1 MTQPKGLLNREFI
14 ALNGIAFFTYCNLA
28 IFFEFHDYLS
38 TLPIP
43 SMWIGFLIGAFS
55 LTAFIVRPIVS
66 PLITVQNSRKWM
78 FTSCCFLIASLTLY
92 NFATGFWSMVITR
105 VIHGAA
111 YVVTSTSATTR
122 LVSVIP
128 KDKSAQAFGLLS
140 VISLLPFA
148 LVPPLLKPLTG
159 YFQGFDGV
167 INISAAL
174 MLINLPLIA
183 LLKAPRT
190 SDIDEENLFSFS
202 EIVINLRDQRI
213 WTLLAINLIVWTSYT
228 AIFFYLKG
236 FGDKIGIS
244 NPGYFFTVSTLT
256 QMVVRIFAG
265 RLFDKINKKISLMA
279 SLILLIFGYMLIGI
293 VTSPIGF
300 YSLGL
305 VLGLGWGIILPVIN
319 GFLFDVSAP
328 KFRGLNANLA
338 TEMFQAGFTLG
349 PFLGGLVLFSY
360 GYLPLFVLSGL
371 LLLTAIPLTLLSTK
385 GSRFVRDRL
394 VGGKPSGS

>member
-1 MTQPKGLLNREFI
+1 MAQSKSLLNLEFI
-14 ALNGIAFFTYCNLA
+14 ALSGIAFFNYCNLA

-43 SMWIGFLIGAFS
+43 SMWIGFLIAAFS
-55 LTAFIVRPIVS
+55 LTAFTVRPIVS

-92 NFATGFWSMVITR
+92 NFATGFWSIAITR

-111 YVVTSTSATTR
+111 YVVLGTSATTK

-128 KDKSAQAFGLLS
+128 RDRSAQAFALLS
-140 VISLLPFA
+140 VVSLLPFA
-148 LVPPLLKPLTG
+148 LIPPLLKPVTV
-159 YFQGFDGV
+159 YFAGFDGV
-167 INISAAL
+167 INVSAAL

-183 LLKAPRT
+183 LLKASWAADPDGESPLR
-190 SDIDEENLFSFS
+190 IS
-202 EIVINLRDQRI
+202 EIVANLRDQRI
-213 WTLLAINLIVWTSYT
+213 WSLLAINLIVWTSFT
-228 AIFFYLKG
+228 TIFFYLKG
-236 FGDKIGIS
+236 FGEKIGIS
-244 NPGYFFTVSTLT
+244 NPGYFFTVSTFT
-256 QMVVRIFAG
+256 EMAVRVFAG
-265 RLFDKINKKISLMA
+265 RLFDKIDKKISLLA

-293 VTSPIGF
+293 VTTPIGF

-305 VLGLGWGIILPVIN
+305 VLGLGWGVILPVIN

-349 PFLGGLVLFSY
+349 PFLGGLVLFGY

-371 LLLTAIPLTLLSTK
+371 VLVTGIPLTLLSTK
-385 GSRFVRDRL
+385 ESPIT
-394 VGGKPSGS
+394 GKKL

>member
-1 MTQPKGLLNREFI
+1 
-14 ALNGIAFFTYCNLA
+14 
-28 IFFEFHDYLS
+28 
-38 TLPIP
+38 
-43 SMWIGFLIGAFS
+43 
-55 LTAFIVRPIVS
+55 
-66 PLITVQNSRKWM
+66 
-78 FTSCCFLIASLTLY
+78 
-92 NFATGFWSMVITR
+92 MVITR

-305 VLGLGWGIILPVIN
+305 VLGLGWGIILASNKRISLRCLRPEIS
-319 GFLFDVSAP
+319 GFERQSCNRNVSGWFYTRTIP
-328 KFRGLNANLA
+328 GWS
-338 TEMFQAGFTLG
+338 GF
-349 PFLGGLVLFSY
+349 V
-360 GYLPLFVLSGL
+360 
-371 LLLTAIPLTLLSTK
+371 
-385 GSRFVRDRL
+385 
-394 VGGKPSGS
+394 

>member
-1 MTQPKGLLNREFI
+1 MSQPKSLFNREFI

-43 SMWIGFLIGAFS
+43 SMWIGFLIAAFS
-55 LTAFIVRPIVS
+55 LTALIVRPLVS
-66 PLITVQNSRKWM
+66 PLITVHNSRKWM

-92 NFATGFWSMVITR
+92 NFATGFWSMTITR

-111 YVVTSTSATTR
+111 YVVMGTSATTK

-148 LVPPLLKPLTG
+148 LIPPLLKPLTV
-159 YFQGFDGV
+159 YFAGFDGV
-167 INISAAL
+167 INVSAAL

-183 LLKAPRT
+183 LLKATWT
-190 SDIDEENLFSFS
+190 SDLDEEIPLSIN
-202 EIVINLRDQRI
+202 EIVVNLKDQRI
-213 WTLLAINLIVWTSYT
+213 WSLLAINLIVWTSFT
-228 AIFFYLKG
+228 SIFFYLKG
-236 FGDKIGIS
+236 FGEKIGIS
-244 NPGYFFTVSTLT
+244 NPGYFFTVSTFT
-256 QMVVRIFAG
+256 EMAVRVFAG
-265 RLFDKINKKISLMA
+265 HLFDKINKKISLVV
-279 SLILLIFGYMLIGI
+279 SLVLLIFGYMLIGI
-293 VTSPIGF
+293 VTNPIGF

-305 VLGLGWGIILPVIN
+305 VLGLGWGVILPIIN

-328 KFRGLNANLA
+328 KYRGLNANLA

-349 PFLGGLVLFSY
+349 PFLGGLVLFGY
-360 GYLPLFVLSGL
+360 GYLSLFVLSGL
-371 LLLTAIPLTLLSTK
+371 VLVTGIPLTLLSTK
-385 GSRFVRDRL
+385 ENSIT
-394 VGGKPSGS
+394 GKKL

>member
-1 MTQPKGLLNREFI
+1 MFI
-14 ALNGIAFFTYCNLA
+14 
-28 IFFEFHDYLS
+28 
-38 TLPIP
+38 
-43 SMWIGFLIGAFS
+43 
-55 LTAFIVRPIVS
+55 
-66 PLITVQNSRKWM
+66 
-78 FTSCCFLIASLTLY
+78 SCCFLIASLTLY

-105 VIHGAA
+105 VIHGTA

-167 INISAAL
+167 INISAVL

-190 SDIDEENLFSFS
+190 LDIDGENLFSFS

-256 QMVVRIFAG
+256 QMVVRVFAG
-265 RLFDKINKKISLMA
+265 RLFDKINKTISLMA

-300 YSLGL
+300 YGLGM

-360 GYLPLFVLSGL
+360 GFLPLFMLSGL
-371 LLLTAIPLTLLSTK
+371 LLLTGIPLTLLSTK
-385 GSRFVRDRL
+385 DSRIVRDRL
-394 VGGKPSGS
+394 VGSKHTGS

>member
-1 MTQPKGLLNREFI
+1 MAQSKSLLNLEFI
-14 ALNGIAFFTYCNLA
+14 ALSGIAFFNYCNLA

-43 SMWIGFLIGAFS
+43 SMWIGFLIAAFS
-55 LTAFIVRPIVS
+55 LTAFTVRPIVS

-92 NFATGFWSMVITR
+92 NFATGFWSIAITR

-111 YVVTSTSATTR
+111 YVVLGTSATTK

-128 KDKSAQAFGLLS
+128 RDRSAQAFALLS
-140 VISLLPFA
+140 VVSLLPFA
-148 LVPPLLKPLTG
+148 LIPPLLKPVTV
-159 YFQGFDGV
+159 YFAGFDGV
-167 INISAAL
+167 INVSAAL

-183 LLKAPRT
+183 LLKASWAADPDGESPLR
-190 SDIDEENLFSFS
+190 IS
-202 EIVINLRDQRI
+202 EIVANLRDQRI
-213 WTLLAINLIVWTSYT
+213 WSLLAINLIVWTSFT
-228 AIFFYLKG
+228 TIFFYLKG
-236 FGDKIGIS
+236 FGEKIGIS
-244 NPGYFFTVSTLT
+244 NPGYFFTVSTFT
-256 QMVVRIFAG
+256 EMAVRVFAG
-265 RLFDKINKKISLMA
+265 RLFDKIDKKMSLLA

-293 VTSPIGF
+293 VTTPIGF

-305 VLGLGWGIILPVIN
+305 VLGLGWGVILPVIN

-349 PFLGGLVLFSY
+349 PFLGGLVLFGY

-371 LLLTAIPLTLLSTK
+371 VLVTGIPLTLLSTK
-385 GSRFVRDRL
+385 ESPIT
-394 VGGKPSGS
+394 GKKL

>member
-43 SMWIGFLIGAFS
+43 SIWIGFLIAAFS
-55 LTAFIVRPIVS
+55 LTALTVRPLVS
-66 PLITVQNSRKWM
+66 PFVTVQNSRKWM
-78 FTSCCFLIASLTLY
+78 FTGCCFLIASLTLY
-92 NFATGFWSMVITR
+92 NFATGFWSMTITR
-105 VIHGAA
+105 MIHGAA
-111 YVVTSTSATTR
+111 YVVMRTSATTK

-128 KDKSAQAFGLLS
+128 KDRSAQAFGLLS

-148 LVPPLLKPLTG
+148 LIPPLLKPLTG
-159 YFQGFDGV
+159 YFEGFDGV

-183 LLKAPRT
+183 LLKASWSADPHGE
-190 SDIDEENLFSFS
+190 SALSIS
-202 EIVINLRDQRI
+202 EIGVNLRDQRI
-213 WTLLAINLIVWTSYT
+213 WSLLAINLIVWTSFT
-228 AIFFYLKG
+228 TIFFYLKG
-236 FGDKIGIS
+236 FGEKVGIS
-244 NPGYFFTVSTLT
+244 NPGYFFLVSTFT
-256 QMVVRIFAG
+256 EMAVRVFAG
-265 RLFDKINKKISLMA
+265 HLFDKISKKISLLV

-293 VTSPIGF
+293 VTTPIGF

-305 VLGLGWGIILPVIN
+305 VLGLGWGVILPVIN

-328 KFRGLNANLA
+328 KFKGLNANLA

-349 PFLGGLVLFSY
+349 PFLGGLVLYSY

-371 LLLTAIPLTLLSTK
+371 LLLTGIPLALLSTK
-385 GSRFVRDRL
+385 ESSITGTKL
-394 VGGKPSGS
+394 

>member
-14 ALNGIAFFTYCNLA
+14 ALKGIAFFTYCNLA

-43 SMWIGFLIGAFS
+43 SMWIGFLIAAFS
-55 LTAFIVRPIVS
+55 LTALTVRPIIS

-92 NFATGFWSMVITR
+92 NFATGFWSMTITR

-111 YVVTSTSATTR
+111 YVVLGTSATTK

-148 LVPPLLKPLTG
+148 LIPPLLKPLTG
-159 YFQGFDGV
+159 YFAGFDGV
-167 INISAAL
+167 INVSAAL

-190 SDIDEENLFSFS
+190 ADLDEESPLSIS
-202 EIVINLRDQRI
+202 EIVVNLRDQRI
-213 WTLLAINLIVWTSYT
+213 WSLLAINLIVWTSFT
-228 AIFFYLKG
+228 SIFFYLKG
-236 FGDKIGIS
+236 FGEKIGIS
-244 NPGYFFTVSTLT
+244 NPGYFFTVSTFT
-256 QMVVRIFAG
+256 EMAVRVFAG
-265 RLFDKINKKISLMA
+265 HLFDKINKKISLVV

-293 VTSPIGF
+293 VTNPIGF

-305 VLGLGWGIILPVIN
+305 VLGLGWGIILPIIN

-328 KFRGLNANLA
+328 KCRGLNANLA

-349 PFLGGLVLFSY
+349 PFLGGLVLFGY

-371 LLLTAIPLTLLSTK
+371 VLVTGIPLTLLSTK
-385 GSRFVRDRL
+385 ENSTT
-394 VGGKPSGS
+394 GKKL